1 MGQLLLVHDVLDI
14 QLVDRH
20 DEKIGR
26 VDALVLEA
34 ADGAPLIV
42 RTILAGGPV
51 RQERIGRWAVWIGRL
66 LRGSR
71 HSAVSGVSAIPFS
84 AVQRIAE
91 SITVDVDGGMLPS
104 GQTERWLRHTVVAKI
119 AGSQGDTK

>member
-1 MGQLLLVHDVLDI
+1 MRGLLLVHDVLDI

-26 VDALVLEA
+26 VDALVLEVT
-34 ADGAPLIV
+34 DGAPLIV
-42 RTILAGGPV
+42 RTILVGGPV

-66 LRGSR
+66 LRGGR
-71 HSAVSGVSAIPFS
+71 HSAVAGVSAIPFS

-91 SITVDVDGGMLPS
+91 SITVNVDAELLPS
-104 GQTERWLRHTVVAKI
+104 GQTERWLRDNVVAKI
-119 AGSQGDTK
+119 PGSQGEKK

>member
-1 MGQLLLVHDVLDI
+1 MRRLLLVHDVLDI

-34 ADGAPLIV
+34 TDGAPLIV
-42 RTILAGGPV
+42 RTILVGGPA

-66 LRGSR
+66 LHGAR
-71 HSAVSGVSAIPFS
+71 HSPGSLVSAIPFS

-91 SITVDVDGGMLPS
+91 SITVDVDAGMLPS
-104 GQTERWLRHTVVAKI
+104 GHTERWLRDNVVAKI
-119 AGSQGDTK
+119 PGSRGDKK